1 MDIMNAIARSK
12 AARTAGIRAL
22 LTPQPATKQTT
33 LLAAMVK
40 ERMNQPA
47 TKQRSGGTL
56 LAQMVKERLAKPA
69 NKQPVATV
77 AEERRRAAER
87 IAGVERLIA
96 LYQKD
101 DE

>member
-22 LTPQPATKQTT
+22 FSPQPATKQTT

-56 LAQMVKERLAKPA
+56 LAAMVKERMNRGAK
-69 NKQPVATV
+69 
-77 AEERRRAAER
+77 
-87 IAGVERLIA
+87 
-96 LYQKD
+96 
-101 DE
+101 